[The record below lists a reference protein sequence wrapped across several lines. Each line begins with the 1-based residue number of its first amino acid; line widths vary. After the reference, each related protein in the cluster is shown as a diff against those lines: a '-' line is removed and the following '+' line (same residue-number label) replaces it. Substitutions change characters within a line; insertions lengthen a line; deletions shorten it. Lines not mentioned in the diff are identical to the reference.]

1 MKTKNCRG
9 LYRRAFSKA
18 SGAFKKLTGKS
29 GGERRAG
36 PASGSG
42 LYPSAALA
50 IYRVVS
56 MQKIKACIALE
67 KRSK

>member
-1 MKTKNCRG
+1 MIHANAALHRFGAARG
-9 LYRRAFSKA
+9 FGLPRPAPAKGRSRA
-18 SGAFKKLTGKS
+18 KL
-29 GGERRAG
+29 
-36 PASGSG
+36 P
-42 LYPSAALA
+42 YPSAALA